1 MTVKPV
7 LVPAGLAASTLGAVA
22 SIQFAAPV
30 PVRFIAVLVVL
41 VLVPGLALTYRVN
54 AYRRD
59 AAIRSVGAVPFAFGI
74 AWLVLSTEALIYAR
88 WWKPGA
94 LIPASAAFAALMV
107 ATSGKDAHLQRR
119 ASRDRLRIW
128 GISAIGC
135 WFVALYVWSIYRT
148 PYRVEE
154 LGSIQTAWIRAGS
167 TSGRPGGLSGSAMAL
182 LLEAVVPF
190 RRSTFGTLLAA
201 RWVAFGLYGVAV
213 VFATMWGRSFAN
225 ARNLPLVFAA
235 LVGASSIFRV
245 DVLSG
250 VTAVSTPLLLAAGLC
265 LAGGSRLRW
274 HFVAAGGL
282 LVLAGVSSLTGLG
295 AAVGIGLWLAFD
307 TRSWPTIRG
316 LTRNRLGAL
325 AAGLLSM
332 LIVTIVCSHIYS
344 IPLPLLHR
352 HPVSLATGR
361 IPGLKAYGSLVLLA
375 MGVLLTDIAA
385 SWSTHARRQRIRRH
399 HAPLLTLMGAALGAS
414 LEGLPLRLV
423 APPLLLLS
431 IVSITGLV
439 FSSESGFALLVRSHR
454 AVTAV
459 KAGAVKAGA
468 VKGGAAGGR
477 LSRLGLVALVLLL
490 AGLQTTRVARL
501 SNRQQTRQ
509 MAYILERTT
518 ARDAV
523 YDPSGEVGVLRP
535 RVDQTAIGR
544 AAFAVVP
551 DGETIR
557 DRALRKTLVAAGY
570 ASTTQPGVWAAVLQW
585 STNPPIAI
593 PSNEAL
599 QWSTN
604 DPVAVPSDETLQWST
619 NPPVAI
625 ASDETLRWTTNPP
638 AAIPSDETLPDGSNN
653 SLEWTPPVPE
663 FNAARS
669 SAPGGS

>member
-1 MTVKPV
+1 MTEKHV

-22 SIQFAAPV
+22 SIQFGAPV
-30 PVRFIAVLVVL
+30 PVRFIAVLVAL

-54 AYRRD
+54 AYGRD

-94 LIPASAAFAALMV
+94 LIPATAAFAALIV
-107 ATSGKDAHLQRR
+107 ATSGKGAHLQRR

-128 GISAIGC
+128 GIAAIGS
-135 WFVALYVWSIYRT
+135 WLVALYVWSIYRT
-148 PYRVEE
+148 PYRIEE
-154 LGSIQTAWIRAGS
+154 LGSIQTAWIRAAG
-167 TSGRPGGLSGSAMAL
+167 TSGRPGGVSGSAMVL

-201 RWVAFGLYGVAV
+201 RWLALGLYGVAV
-213 VFATMWGRSFAN
+213 VFAAMWGRSVTS
-225 ARNLPLVFAA
+225 ARNLPLVLAV
-235 LVGASSIFRV
+235 LVGASSIFRL

-250 VTAVSTPLLLAAGLC
+250 VTAVSTPLILAAGLC
-265 LAGGSRLRW
+265 LAGGSRLRGR
-274 HFVAAGGL
+274 FVAAGGL

-295 AAVGIGLWLAFD
+295 AALGVGLWLAFD
-307 TRSWPTIRG
+307 KRSWPTIRG

-325 AAGLLSM
+325 AAGLLAM
-332 LIVTIVCSHIYS
+332 LTVTIICSHIYS

-352 HPVSLATGR
+352 PPVSSAKGR
-361 IPGLKAYGSLVLLA
+361 MPGLQVYGSLVLLA
-375 MGVLLTDIAA
+375 MGALLTDIAA
-385 SWSTHARRQRIRRH
+385 SWTTHARRQRIRRH

-414 LEGLPLRLV
+414 LEGLPLLLV

-439 FSSESGFALLVRSHR
+439 FSSESGVALLVRSHR
-454 AVTAV
+454 AVSAV
-459 KAGAVKAGA
+459 KAGP
-468 VKGGAAGGR
+468 VKGGATGGR

-501 SNRQQTRQ
+501 SNRKQTRQ
-509 MAYILERTT
+509 MAYILERST

-535 RVDQTAIGR
+535 RVDHTAIGR

-551 DGETIR
+551 DGDTIR
-557 DRALRKTLVAAGY
+557 NRALRKTLVAAGY
-570 ASTTQPGVWAAVLQW
+570 ARTTQPGVWAAVLQW
-585 STNPPIAI
+585 STNPPVAI
-593 PSNEAL
+593 PSDEAL

-604 DPVAVPSDETLQWST
+604 PPAALPSDEALQWST
-619 NPPVAI
+619 NPPA
-625 ASDETLRWTTNPP
+625 ALPP
-638 AAIPSDETLPDGSNN
+638 DATLPDGSNN
-653 SLEWTPPVPE
+653 SLEWTPPVLA
-663 FNAARS
+663 FNEARS
-669 SAPGGS
+669 VEPGGRS